1 LLQGAI
7 IVNQNYRYATLNV
20 VISSNSPGGHAE
32 KQEVASQSH
41 SLTTTG
47 ETFNE
52 IARAPPHSYLHFQ
65 NDQVLLK
72 EKPKLT
78 DGIHGERP
86 EDLEV
91 RLQGELCESGNVSV
105 DNVSLSI

>member
-1 LLQGAI
+1 M
-7 IVNQNYRYATLNV
+7 

-65 NDQVLLK
+65 NYQVLLK

-91 RLQGELCESGNVSV
+91 RLQGELCESDNVSV
-105 DNVSLSI
+105 DNVCLSRQVNLRQVM